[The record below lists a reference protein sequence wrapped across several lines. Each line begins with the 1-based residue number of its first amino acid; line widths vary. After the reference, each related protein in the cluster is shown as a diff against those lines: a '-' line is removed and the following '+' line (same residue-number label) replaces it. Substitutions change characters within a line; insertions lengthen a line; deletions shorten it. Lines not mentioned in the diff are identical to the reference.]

1 MIKHLR
7 SLTSTRSVLLRY
19 DVLDALPLPDGTKA
33 AMRARKPPVLLNLA
47 GERGATRH
55 FTSGSDEEY
64 PIKLYSKYTQQSEI
78 CMSYYSCRDQRSTGS

>member
-1 MIKHLR
+1 MTRNLR
-7 SLTSTRSVLLRY
+7 NLASTRSVLLRY
-19 DVLDALPLPDGTKA
+19 DVYIALPDGTKA
-33 AMRARKPPVLLNLA
+33 AMSARNPPVLLNLA

-78 CMSYYSCRDQRSTGS
+78 CMSYHSCRDQRSTGS

>member
-7 SLTSTRSVLLRY
+7 NLTSTTSVLPRSG
-19 DVLDALPLPDGTKA
+19 VLNALPDGTKA
-33 AMRARKPPVLLNLA
+33 AMRARNPPVLLNLA

-64 PIKLYSKYTQQSEI
+64 PIKLYSKYT
-78 CMSYYSCRDQRSTGS
+78 